1 MTGEPISVSELSGAS
16 APTTAKPTSEAAKRM
31 QAVAR
36 KVRATPLGDPAFVR
50 VRVWGQPDWLSAAH
64 GAALGALACSSDLGV
79 ADLRLSVVTMREEN
93 GPRREPRIVIALT
106 VAVFETP
113 AGGTLEDE
121 CGRCIVATTERILD
135 ALRAYDPAPQM
146 ESESGTVLRCIPP
159 RWSAMPDGVLVTP
172 LATPYR

>member
-1 MTGEPISVSELSGAS
+1 MTGEPTSASECAAS

-31 QAVAR
+31 QAVGR

-64 GAALGALACSSDLGV
+64 GAALGALACSPDLGI
-79 ADLRLSVVTMREEN
+79 ADLRISVVTMRE
-93 GPRREPRIVIALT
+93 PDSAWREPRIVITLT

-121 CGRCIVATTERILD
+121 CGRCIAATAERILTT
-135 ALRAYDPAPQM
+135 LRAHDPAPQIGPCRGD
-146 ESESGTVLRCIPP
+146 SV
-159 RWSAMPDGVLVTP
+159 RWSIMPDGVLVTP
-172 LATPYR
+172 IAAPYR